1 MPLGGRGTLPCR
13 ANDTGVLYEMFSRG
27 GGALPRRVKSKQL
40 KERSLSS
47 EAYDTDRKDL
57 LLALESMKTSF
68 VSFFLPWF
76 CVVVLLHVLVVVFA
90 PSSEAF
96 PRSLSVISFV

>member
-1 MPLGGRGTLPCR
+1 MKRGCPGLGGRGTLPCR

-68 VSFFLPWF
+68 VSFFCPGF
-76 CVVVLLHVLVVVFA
+76 VLLCFYMFLLWFSRLLLR
-90 PSSEAF
+90 PSLD
-96 PRSLSVISFV
+96 RCR